1 MKKHYLIFYFL
12 TALTNTNAFTQIALV
27 EKANIKYNTYD
38 FIDAQKIYLKVVE
51 EDYGSAEI
59 YRKLGNTY
67 YFNSNYSSA
76 AKWYYNLIDRFPN
89 EALTVDYFR
98 AAQCLKSIN
107 QPEEAEKLMEIYKL
121 KGGKAIPLESYRNV
135 ADTLF
140 KKGVQDKLFEIEKI
154 PVNTEYSDFGPA
166 FYGNN
171 IVFASSRKDPTLSKE
186 HPTELAGWDKQP
198 FLNLYQVPLDKDM
211 NFGKV
216 KAFNRSINSPY
227 HESTAIFTKDGNTM
241 YFTSC
246 LLYTSDAA
254 DE

>member
-107 QPEEAEKLMEIYKL
+107 QPEEAEKLMEIYRL

-140 KKGVQDKLFEIEKI
+140 KK
-154 PVNTEYSDFGPA
+154 
-166 FYGNN
+166 
-171 IVFASSRKDPTLSKE
+171 VFRIN
-186 HPTELAGWDKQP
+186 
-198 FLNLYQVPLDKDM
+198 FLK
-211 NFGKV
+211 
-216 KAFNRSINSPY
+216 
-227 HESTAIFTKDGNTM
+227 
-241 YFTSC
+241 
-246 LLYTSDAA
+246 
-254 DE
+254 